1 MTKIYKT
8 QKCSRETKDLYNYG
22 YSREKNR
29 GKKSVKHTVEKSIK
43 YNVSIAK
50 KNIDFFSQHLLSTMF
65 QRKGK
70 TYFSRQGLEKR
81 HTHRD

>member
-1 MTKIYKT
+1 M
-8 QKCSRETKDLYNYG
+8 
-22 YSREKNR
+22 
-29 GKKSVKHTVEKSIK
+29 VEKSIK

-50 KNIDFFSQHLLSTMF
+50 KNIDFFSQHLLSTLF